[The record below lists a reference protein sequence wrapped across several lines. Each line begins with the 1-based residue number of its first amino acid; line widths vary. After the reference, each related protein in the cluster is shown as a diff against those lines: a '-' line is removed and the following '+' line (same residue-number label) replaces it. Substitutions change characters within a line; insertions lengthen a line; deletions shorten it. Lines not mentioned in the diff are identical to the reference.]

1 MATRTVAGVL
11 ATAIRNNLGKGPHSL
26 DSIYKAT
33 SKTWPF
39 SRKSRK
45 AVIRATLQRNSASS
59 PAFTGNRNLFR
70 HFSEGVWGLAGR

>member
-11 ATAIRNNLGKGPHSL
+11 ANAIRNNLGKGPHSL
-26 DSIYKAT
+26 DAIYRAT

-45 AVIRATLQRNSASS
+45 AVIRATLQRNSSGS
-59 PAFTGNRNLFR
+59 PAYTGNQNLFR